1 MESMKDVSKKYTLDY
16 VLDEATRTRAEELY
30 KDFYQRTIAKD
41 ASVSTV
47 FWPLLRI
54 MWQNMRHSIPL
65 LFLEVVVIIPH
76 FRGIASSKKT
86 LS

>member
-41 ASVSTV
+41 ASVS
-47 FWPLLRI
+47 I
-54 MWQNMRHSIPL
+54 
-65 LFLEVVVIIPH
+65 VISGLWRDYVAEQAAYYPSTR
-76 FRGIASSKKT
+76 FRSGCYYTA
-86 LS
+86 L

>member
-41 ASVSTV
+41 ATVSLV
-47 FWPLLRI
+47 FSPVLRDNVAK
-54 MWQNMRHSIPL
+54 Q
-65 LFLEVVVIIPH
+65 
-76 FRGIASSKKT
+76 AA
-86 LS
+86 